1 MALEGTV
8 FSTSEPAPT
17 TEPEPISWHR
27 MVERVPIQHPDPMF
41 MSWMMQ
47 SPALLR
53 LFPRWWL
60 WQFRMVEI
68 TRKRGIVCW

>member
-27 MVERVPIQHPDPMF
+27 MGVLLVRICGVLLVL
-41 MSWMMQ
+41 SG
-47 SPALLR
+47 ALILA
-53 LFPRWWL
+53 
-60 WQFRMVEI
+60 WQWRNWGMEHYVHSKA
-68 TRKRGIVCW
+68 TD